1 MVNYHYKEV
10 IFIVEVKRKKGE
22 SFESFV
28 RRFNKVLIQSGR
40 LIQAR
45 KVRFHQKKK
54 SKSQQ
59 RESALRKMDLVQK
72 QEYLVRIGKL
82 PPTPVK
88 GMGGPRRR

>member
-1 MVNYHYKEV
+1 M
-10 IFIVEVKRKKGE
+10 IDIVEVKRKKGE

-54 SKSQQ
+54 SKSQL
-59 RESALRKMDLVQK
+59 RESALRKKDLVQK
-72 QEYLVRIGKL
+72 QEYLARIGKL

-88 GMGGPRRR
+88 GASRRR